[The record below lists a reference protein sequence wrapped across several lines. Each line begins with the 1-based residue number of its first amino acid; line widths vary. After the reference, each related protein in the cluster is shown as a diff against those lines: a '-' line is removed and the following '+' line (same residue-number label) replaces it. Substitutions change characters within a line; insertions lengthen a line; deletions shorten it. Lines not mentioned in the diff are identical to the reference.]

1 MKNKLNVIVVFSIL
15 LILVLGCSFY
25 NPLSDSSNSG
35 NSQTSQNKSWSD
47 QAVDS
52 TVGEEKIGIPECD
65 EIIEFFAEQSKS
77 EDENFLTKAARGY
90 AMNKIRESFR
100 QSIEKNQ
107 GDTAKMVKECREFK
121 VQLDK
126 YKPDGNV
133 NKK

>member
-1 MKNKLNVIVVFSIL
+1 MKNKLNILIVFSV
-15 LILVLGCSFY
+15 LIISVLGCSFY
-25 NPLSDSSNSG
+25 NPLSDSADSA

-52 TVGEEKIGIPECD
+52 TGGEEKIGIPECD
-65 EIIEFFAEQSKS
+65 EVIEFFADQSKS
-77 EDENFLTKAARGY
+77 EDENFVTKAARGY
-90 AMNKIRESFR
+90 AMSKIRESFR
-100 QSIEKNQ
+100 QSIEENK
-107 GDTAKMVKECREFK
+107 GDTAKMAKECREFK